1 MKKLRFIGIL
11 IITLM
16 ISKAT
21 IGQGLGDLIVG
32 GKADANY
39 LVSGYA
45 SPLIKAFGT
54 GLNQG
59 WYNTADTHKFPGGD
73 LTLSVALVGAPSAD
87 RLFTVDNTK
96 LQELQLDGVPATGK
110 GDIPTFFGPTSTNQ
124 QFSLKD
130 LSTQKYS
137 APSGIISR
145 IPVPVANIGIGLP
158 KGFTI
163 KIRYIPTL
171 NLNAVAEQLEFSSMS
186 LGLWGVGVM
195 HDFKQYIPGLKS
207 LPFSMSVFAGYTR
220 FNMELVMDESQGQ
233 KGKTEVSSTTIQVL
247 ASKKLAVL
255 TVYGGVGYDIS
266 NGDLNLKGTYNFNTG
281 VGTTTITDPVDFST
295 SASSPRITAG
305 LRLKLGPITFH
316 GDYTQAKYSAIT
328 AGFGV
333 SVR

>member
-1 MKKLRFIGIL
+1 MKKPGFVGIL
-11 IITLM
+11 ILYLLV
-16 ISKAT
+16 SVPSFS
-21 IGQGLGDLIVG
+21 QGLDGLIIG

-39 LVSGYA
+39 LVTGY
-45 SPLIKAFGT
+45 STPLVRAFAT

-87 RLFTVDNTK
+87 KLFTVDNTK

-130 LSTQKYS
+130 LPAQKYS
-137 APSGIISR
+137 APPGIISR

-163 KIRYIPTL
+163 KIRYIPSI
-171 NLNAVAEQLEFSSMS
+171 NLDAVAEQLEFSSIS

-207 LPFSMSVFAGYTR
+207 LPFSMSVFAGYTK
-220 FNMELVMDESQGQ
+220 FNMNLVLDESQGQ
-233 KGKTEVSSTTIQVL
+233 EGKTQVSSTTIQVL

-255 TVYGGVGYDIS
+255 TVYGGLGYDIS
-266 NGDLNLKGTYNFNTG
+266 SGDLKLKGTYTFNTSLG
-281 VGTTTITDPVDFST
+281 PTSINDPVDFST
-295 SASSPRITAG
+295 SVSSPRITAG
-305 LRLKLGPITFH
+305 LRLKLGPITLH

-333 SVR
+333 SIR